1 MRSDTIV
8 ICDCE
13 EKCEH
18 CSSHHTTPQIR
29 AVSPNPAELIRPIYH
44 HVSEFCY
51 DFDSEGIL
59 RHIHTGETFSVKMT
73 PMGPLLKRQEIIRA
87 ICTRLVRQK
96 LFSLN
101 MESSQI
107 PIPGHPTKCMR
118 VLHSANFFTH
128 RGPIIVL
135 LQGGGVAQ
143 AGVWSPRLLLHPEHG
158 LRSGSQIPLVQKA
171 HSLGYAIA
179 IINANEHVP
188 SEAEMDAME
197 SFSSSSTCQ
206 PVIDITNC
214 MNNNNNVVNV
224 QCKSAV
230 NEKSSSCISNL
241 PACLTL
247 SDTSIGLLPTT
258 IIESNCDQLSA
269 HFDHANPTFIST
281 YESSSNWQELQ
292 PEDRPLLFQPNS
304 TPSSPL
310 SPSSSSALSWLL
322 TGPNSTANDL
332 NVQNASVFSAM
343 PNSNITSES
352 TSITT
357 TTTTATTSDL
367 SSSHAKCVCTNNTPS
382 SPSSSTSASSS
393 SSTVTSVSLKANHI
407 VNNNNNKELQSSQMN
422 TFPGLSAQNPA
433 RNAIPVAYNADID
446 SSYKTTAALNPPICQ
461 RRTDGHSSTSTTCM
475 NPVMINNISTAA
487 VPLLQEANG
496 NHLPFPGSTGT
507 CACASSSSSIDA
519 TAAAPPII
527 NSDESDT
534 TENNN
539 QHPGSSEFDMLDVS
553 LEDRLYG
560 MWRHIIPHCK
570 SNKIFIWAHQL
581 AADAFIHPFKPMPGL
596 FDESSPSPS
605 SSTSSSPSSSSVSV
619 DSYDETS
626 TMVNNNH
633 TDDNTSRQ
641 VQSTSFSA
649 SCPHNIPMNSDTSH
663 DLQNVNSIKVRCN
676 TDFHHLS
683 GKLES
688 TVSNSKTLKSTVSL
702 AEDDDSPAGVKRPRL
717 FNELSENGNSNFPSN
732 IPVDD
737 KPIRSNYSTNIV
749 VGGGYMNSSS
759 SSSSSN
765 NNKCNIRFTRKLY
778 LSAGPV
784 LTNLHRNDEN
794 STSKASSSVET
805 GLNINTS
812 STLARNKSPQSM
824 KSSQTKSVTP
834 AAAGAASD
842 GGDAKENHSEDSTG
856 CLWRDRRIYGP
867 WRHHVTPQA
876 ARRALYVPILLP
888 PRPPTTSTN
897 NSSDPWSYKT
907 SVEVKKPIRN
917 KSPLVQL
924 PAPSG
929 SISDA
934 KHFAENGGV
943 ISQDVGIW
951 STSSIDDNDDD
962 DNASELFRIRLARA
976 WQRKA
981 RRLWC
986 ELRIRTK
993 AVVFTDA
1000 SCALDISREGIGW
1013 GLHLLEEESLL
1024 DEIPVICR
1032 SSVYQGKLPERV
1044 SQFRRWL
1051 SETTVNFVAADVE
1064 LGTQLNPE
1072 NDNYDGGD
1080 DNEPKYAI
1088 PKLSSGTT
1096 DSDLI
1101 PATVLDH
1108 VFNFFQSKLEAPPSW
1123 W

>member
-1 MRSDTIV
+1 
-8 ICDCE
+8 
-13 EKCEH
+13 
-18 CSSHHTTPQIR
+18 
-29 AVSPNPAELIRPIYH
+29 
-44 HVSEFCY
+44 
-51 DFDSEGIL
+51 
-59 RHIHTGETFSVKMT
+59 
-73 PMGPLLKRQEIIRA
+73 
-87 ICTRLVRQK
+87 
-96 LFSLN
+96 
-101 MESSQI
+101 
-107 PIPGHPTKCMR
+107 
-118 VLHSANFFTH
+118 
-128 RGPIIVL
+128 
-135 LQGGGVAQ
+135 
-143 AGVWSPRLLLHPEHG
+143 
-158 LRSGSQIPLVQKA
+158 
-171 HSLGYAIA
+171 
-179 IINANEHVP
+179 
-188 SEAEMDAME
+188 
-197 SFSSSSTCQ
+197 
-206 PVIDITNC
+206 
-214 MNNNNNVVNV
+214 
-224 QCKSAV
+224 
-230 NEKSSSCISNL
+230 
-241 PACLTL
+241 
-247 SDTSIGLLPTT
+247 
-258 IIESNCDQLSA
+258 
-269 HFDHANPTFIST
+269 
-281 YESSSNWQELQ
+281 
-292 PEDRPLLFQPNS
+292 
-304 TPSSPL
+304 
-310 SPSSSSALSWLL
+310 
-322 TGPNSTANDL
+322 
-332 NVQNASVFSAM
+332 M

-433 RNAIPVAYNADID
+433 RNAIP
-446 SSYKTTAALNPPICQ
+446 
-461 RRTDGHSSTSTTCM
+461 
-475 NPVMINNISTAA
+475 
-487 VPLLQEANG
+487 
-496 NHLPFPGSTGT
+496 
-507 CACASSSSSIDA
+507 
-519 TAAAPPII
+519 
-527 NSDESDT
+527 
-534 TENNN
+534 
-539 QHPGSSEFDMLDVS
+539 LDVS